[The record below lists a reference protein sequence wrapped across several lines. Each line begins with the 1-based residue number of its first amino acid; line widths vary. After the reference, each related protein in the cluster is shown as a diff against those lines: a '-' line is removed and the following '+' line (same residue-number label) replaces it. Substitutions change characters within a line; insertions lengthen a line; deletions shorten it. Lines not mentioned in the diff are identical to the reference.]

1 VTLAQRLLL
10 AIGVLTVATTA
21 ALGLGVRAAWRNA
34 EEESFKAQFKGA
46 VERLETDLA
55 EEIREL
61 PSVLAPLC
69 EHDQVIDSAFL
80 DLARNELDAGRRLA
94 LSLRVPELAKALKFD
109 ELVLVTTAGEV
120 LGASP
125 DTGRAGSRDPKLA
138 RRIAGDRNLATV
150 RLRDGPPAIE
160 VHCTH
165 SSGGIKGG
173 FYGARRLDA
182 ALARVGTSQG
192 LSLSLSRPSTP
203 SDVLV
208 GTMTLPQLPGLSV
221 FATRSRLPLR
231 QAIIRL
237 DTAILAIGAM
247 TLAAGLLFA
256 ILLSRGLAKPIVRL
270 SEQARRV
277 VTGDPVPVEAHGGRE
292 LEQFAA
298 AFNQAIADL
307 VALRK
312 RLAATER
319 IAARREIA
327 RQVAHEIKNPLA
339 PIRAAV
345 ETLRRLR
352 DRHDPAFDDYFDEAT
367 RTVLAEVAR
376 IADIVREFTEF
387 ARLPPPNP
395 APMDLERAVRD
406 VVGLHATAGP
416 RILVSVSEIPELV
429 ADKNQLIQILTN
441 LVQNALD
448 AVASTKDPKVVVEIA
463 RHDAHHIRLAVR
475 DNGPGVAAEMRGRLF
490 EPYAT
495 TKEHGTGLGLAIV
508 ERIVIEHG
516 GEIRYGDA
524 PGGGAEFTIVLPKS
538 GPTLLTEPPPASG
551 AEGSRGPGV

>member
-10 AIGVLTVATTA
+10 AIGVLTLATTA
-21 ALGLGVRAAWRNA
+21 ALGLGVRAAWRDA

-46 VERLETDLA
+46 VDRLETDLA

-69 EHDQVIDSAFL
+69 EHDQVIDSAFM

-109 ELVLVTTAGEV
+109 ELVLVTTTGEV

-125 DTGRAGSRDPKLA
+125 ETGRAGSKDPKLA
-138 RRIAGDRNLATV
+138 RRIAGDPTQASV

-165 SSGGIKGG
+165 S
-173 FYGARRLDA
+173 
-182 ALARVGTSQG
+182 GT
-192 LSLSLSRPSTP
+192 R

-208 GTMTLPQLPGLSV
+208 GAMTLPQLPGLGV

-237 DTAILAIGAM
+237 DTAILVIGAA
-247 TLAAGLLFA
+247 TLAVALVVA
-256 ILLSRGLAKPIVRL
+256 ILLSRGLARPIVRL

-352 DRHDPAFDDYFDEAT
+352 DRNDPAFDDYFDEAS

-376 IADIVREFTEF
+376 IADIVRNFTEF

-406 VVGLHATAGP
+406 VVGLHAAAGP
-416 RILVSVSEIPELV
+416 RIELSVSPIPELV
-429 ADKNQLIQILTN
+429 ADRNQLIQVLTN

-448 AVASTKDPKVVVEIA
+448 AVAAVGDPLVVVEIA
-463 RHDAHHIRLAVR
+463 RHDAHHVRLAVR
-475 DNGPGVAAEMRGRLF
+475 DNGPGVSAAMRDRLF

-516 GEIRYGDA
+516 GEISYGEA
-524 PGGGAEFTIVLPKS
+524 AGGGAEFTIVLPIS
-538 GPTLLTEPPPASG
+538 GPALLTEPPPISG
-551 AEGSRGPGV
+551 AEGSRGPGA

>member
-10 AIGVLTVATTA
+10 AIGVLTLATTA

-34 EEESFKAQFKGA
+34 EEQSFKAQFKGA

-61 PSVLAPLC
+61 PSLLAPLC
-69 EHDQVIDSAFL
+69 EHDPVIDSAFIYL
-80 DLARNELDAGRRLA
+80 DRNELDAGQRLA

-138 RRIAGDRNLATV
+138 RRIAGDPSQATV

-160 VHCTH
+160 VHCAH
-165 SSGGIKGG
+165 SNGKIKVGGL
-173 FYGARRLDA
+173 YGARRLDA
-182 ALARVGTSQG
+182 ALTRVGASQG
-192 LSLSLSRPSTP
+192 LALSLLRPTAP
-203 SDVLV
+203 SDMLV

-237 DTAILAIGAM
+237 DTAILVIGAV
-247 TLAAGLLFA
+247 TLAAALVVA
-256 ILLSRGLAKPIVRL
+256 ILLSRGLARPIVRL

-292 LEQFAA
+292 LEQFAT

-352 DRHDPAFDDYFDEAT
+352 DRNDPAFDDYFDEAT

-395 APMDLERAVRD
+395 VPMDLEQAVRD
-406 VVGLHATAGP
+406 VVGLHATAGT
-416 RILVSVSEIPELV
+416 RIELSVSEVPELV
-429 ADKNQLIQILTN
+429 ADKNQVIQVLTN
-441 LVQNALD
+441 LLQNALD
-448 AVASTKDPKVVVEIA
+448 AVANAEDARVVVDIA
-463 RHDAHHIRLAVR
+463 RHDAHHVRLAVR
-475 DNGPGVAAEMRGRLF
+475 DNGPGVSAEMRARLF

-508 ERIVIEHG
+508 ERIVVEHG
-516 GEIRYGDA
+516 GQIRYGDA
-524 PGGGAEFTIVLPKS
+524 PGGGAEFTIILPIS
-538 GPTLLTEPPPASG
+538 GPTLLTEPPPQSG
-551 AEGSRGPGV
+551 KGPGS

>member
-1 VTLAQRLLL
+1 
-10 AIGVLTVATTA
+10 
-21 ALGLGVRAAWRNA
+21 VRAAWRNA
-34 EEESFKAQFKGA
+34 EEESFKSQFKGA
-46 VERLETDLA
+46 VERLEADLA

-69 EHDQVIDSAFL
+69 EHDQVIDSAFI
-80 DLARNELDAGRRLA
+80 DLAQNDFDAGRRLA

-109 ELVLVTTAGEV
+109 ELVLVTTTGEV

-138 RRIAGDRNLATV
+138 RRIAGDPRQASV
-150 RLRDGPPAIE
+150 RLHEGPPAIE

-165 SSGGIKGG
+165 SRGGIKGG
-173 FYGARRLDA
+173 FYGTRRLGT
-182 ALARVGTSQG
+182 ALERVGTSQG
-192 LSLSLSRPSTP
+192 LVLSLSRPSTS
-203 SDVLV
+203 SDVLI
-208 GTMTLPQLPGLSV
+208 GTTTLPQLPGLSV

-237 DTAILAIGAM
+237 DAAILVIGAM
-247 TLAAGLLFA
+247 TLAAAFVVA
-256 ILLSRGLAKPIVRL
+256 ILLSRGLARPIVRL

-277 VTGDPVPVEAHGGRE
+277 ATGDPVPVEAHGGRE
-292 LEQFAA
+292 LEQFAS

-352 DRHDPAFDDYFDEAT
+352 DRNDPAFDDYFDEAS

-395 APMDLERAVRD
+395 APMDVERAVRD
-406 VVGLHATAGP
+406 VVGLHAAAGP
-416 RILVSVSEIPELV
+416 RIELLVSGVPELV
-429 ADKNQLIQILTN
+429 ADKNQVIQVLTN
-441 LVQNALD
+441 LLQNALD
-448 AVASTKDPKVVVEIA
+448 AVARTEDARVVVEIA
-463 RHDAHHIRLAVR
+463 RHDAHHVRLTVR
-475 DNGPGVAAEMRGRLF
+475 DNGPGVSAEMRERLF

-524 PGGGAEFTIVLPKS
+524 PGGGAEFTIILPIS
-538 GPTLLTEPPPASG
+538 GPTLLAEPPPPSG
-551 AEGSRGPGV
+551 KMGALT